1 MDVLISGAG
10 IAGLTTAYWL
20 RRYGFNPTVV
30 ERADSLV
37 VGGYKIDV
45 RGSALE
51 VLQRTGI
58 HDDVAAAST
67 QMQGAMLVDRE
78 GNVIGNMSG
87 DEFGHRV
94 GADLEIVRGTL
105 CQILMSQTMDVET
118 IFDNS
123 VDTIAQS
130 ADGAAV
136 TFSKGDTR
144 NFDLIIGADGLHSS
158 VRQKVFGDEAQF
170 LHNLGMYLCVFSVP
184 NYLNLD
190 RVEMQYSEV
199 GRVAAVWSTSDDPN
213 AKACF
218 GFAAPA
224 FSIDLQDRD
233 QQEKALKTVYEG
245 VRWEVPHLLELMPQA
260 TDWYFDTAAQI
271 DMSEW
276 ARDRVALVGDA
287 AYCAS
292 PMSGQGSSLAL
303 IGAYILA
310 GELAVTPD
318 DHQAAFT
325 EYHRVMRPYVTAN
338 QELGRQSA
346 AFMTSGTP
354 DTSAEL
360 SGSMIESVIDSTTD
374 RITDA
379 ANAITLK
386 DYSAFIT

>member
-20 RRYGFNPTVV
+20 RRYGFNPTLV

-45 RGSALE
+45 RGTALE
-51 VLQRTGI
+51 VLHRTGI
-58 HDDVAAAST
+58 HEDVVAAST

-87 DEFGHRV
+87 DDFGHRV
-94 GADLEIVRGTL
+94 GEDLEIVRGTL
-105 CQILMSQTMDVET
+105 CQILMAQTMDIET
-118 IFDNS
+118 IFGDS
-123 VDTIAQS
+123 VATIAQS
-130 ADGAAV
+130 AHGAAV
-136 TFSKGDTR
+136 TFTKGGSRT
-144 NFDLIIGADGLHSS
+144 FDLVIGADGLHSN
-158 VRQKVFGDEAQF
+158 VRQKAFGDEAQF
-170 LHNLGMYLCVFSVP
+170 LQNLGMYLCVFSVP

-190 RVEMQYSEV
+190 RVEVQYSEV
-199 GRVAAVWSTSDDPN
+199 GRVAGVWSTRDDPN

-224 FSIDLQDRD
+224 FPVDLRDRD
-233 QQEKALKTVYEG
+233 QQEQALKTVYEG
-245 VRWEVPHLLELMPQA
+245 IRWEVPQLLELMPQA
-260 TDWYFDTAAQI
+260 TDWYFDVAAQV
-271 DMSEW
+271 DMPAW

-303 IGAYILA
+303 IGAYVLA
-310 GELAVTPD
+310 GELAAARD
-318 DHQAAFT
+318 DHQAAFA
-325 EYHRVMRPYVTAN
+325 EYHRVMRPYVSVN

-346 AFMTSGTP
+346 RFMTSGTP
-354 DTSAEL
+354 DTPAEL

-379 ANAITLK
+379 SNAVTLK
-386 DYSAFIT
+386 DYSAFIA